1 MIKISPE
8 NLSQVSARE
17 SEKKHLQYKLYSSAM
32 IKRKI
37 YKQYND
43 HRKNWGESGS
53 EKEDGS
59 QSRRKPSGGRDAK
72 KALVIDVIMI
82 VS

>member
-37 YKQYND
+37 KMVNLITARIEAKAEAR
-43 HRKNWGESGS
+43 RKTVPSLGESHRAA
-53 EKEDGS
+53 EMP
-59 QSRRKPSGGRDAK
+59 RRPWS
-72 KALVIDVIMI
+72 
-82 VS
+82 ST